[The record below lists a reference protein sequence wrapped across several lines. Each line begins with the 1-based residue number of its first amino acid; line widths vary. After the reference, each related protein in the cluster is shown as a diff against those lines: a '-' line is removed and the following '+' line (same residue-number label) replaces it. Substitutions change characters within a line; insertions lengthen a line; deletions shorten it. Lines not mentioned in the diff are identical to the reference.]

1 MINRRISEI
10 SCNKEE
16 FNKAKPTYESALKN
30 SDYNYNMEY
39 KKYSKTPRTR
49 RRKITYFNPPY
60 SANVETNI
68 GKEFLKLI
76 DKHFKPGHKFHSL
89 FNRKNLKISYSCM
102 LNIEKIIKSH
112 NSKILNKQPEPKKLC
127 NCRKKDECP
136 MEGQCLSSCIVYKAE
151 VKSENTKKVYYGSC
165 GGVFKDRYRNHK
177 VSFNNENHKEATKLS
192 KYIWDLK
199 KKKKQYEIA
208 WSIVKKCA
216 PYKASSSRCDLCLSE
231 KLTILKAKDN
241 ETLNKR
247 SEIANKCRH
256 ANKFSL
262 SNVLKQRLKVLMN

>member
-1 MINRRISEI
+1 M
-10 SCNKEE
+10 
-16 FNKAKPTYESALKN
+16 P
-30 SDYNYNMEY
+30 
-39 KKYSKTPRTR
+39 
-49 RRKITYFNPPY
+49 
-60 SANVETNI
+60 
-68 GKEFLKLI
+68 
-76 DKHFKPGHKFHSL
+76 
-89 FNRKNLKISYSCM
+89 
-102 LNIEKIIKSH
+102 NIEKIIKSH
-112 NSKILNKQPEPKKLC
+112 NSKILNNQPEPKKLC

-136 MEGQCLSSCIVYKAE
+136 MEGQCLSSCIVYNAE

-165 GGVFKDRYRNHK
+165 GGPFKDRYRNHK
-177 VSFNNENHKEATKLS
+177 VSFNNEKNKEATKLS

-241 ETLNKR
+241 ETMNKR

-262 SNVLKQRLKVLMN
+262 SNVLKQRIKVLMN